1 MEEKESTTIRRA
13 VINKA
18 IGFIFDNIEEEITV
32 DDVAKHCGYKPGIFT
47 HVIENAQVYDRHVD
61 NAKEILNRTPVYSNT
76 RLVLDTNKTN
86 FYDFTVDDFK
96 LVDYPRNIIEEVNPQ
111 LKFDLGI

>member
-1 MEEKESTTIRRA
+1 MLLKN
-13 VINKA
+13 V
-18 IGFIFDNIEEEITV
+18 
-32 DDVAKHCGYKPGIFT
+32 
-47 HVIENAQVYDRHVD
+47 QVYDRHVD
-61 NAKEILNRTPVYSNT
+61 NVKEILNRTPVYSNT
-76 RLVLDTNKTN
+76 RLVLDTSKTN